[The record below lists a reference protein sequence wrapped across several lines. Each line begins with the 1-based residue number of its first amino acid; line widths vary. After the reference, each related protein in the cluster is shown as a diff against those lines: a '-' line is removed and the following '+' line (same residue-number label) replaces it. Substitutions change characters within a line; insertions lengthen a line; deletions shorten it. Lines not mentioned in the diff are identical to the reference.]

1 MTRHASISSCSSFS
15 LLLVSLL
22 PRSLIANSTKSK
34 HHKTL
39 MLLFPPS
46 AATSPSPLPSPSPS
60 LSVSSGSFFVQ
71 SIARLHY
78 VSIFSSFSHHSQ
90 PLCAHFGGTTGAR
103 AAASADDNAECW
115 TPNGAERRTANA
127 PFRSVWAA
135 IYLWACC
142 VHEYFVCCCCLMLLL
157 LPLPL
162 LVDAT
167 YTGFGRLGALK
178 TCLIYKM
185 TASSPL
191 PLFRRTFHLDCVRGQ
206 SAGVVKS
213 AIHCRCIVAANFT
226 LEQQIY

>member
-1 MTRHASISSCSSFS
+1 MLAYFQVFHTTRSHFVPI
-15 LLLVSLL
+15 LV
-22 PRSLIANSTKSK
+22 A
-34 HHKTL
+34 
-39 MLLFPPS
+39 
-46 AATSPSPLPSPSPS
+46 
-60 LSVSSGSFFVQ
+60 
-71 SIARLHY
+71 
-78 VSIFSSFSHHSQ
+78 Q
-90 PLCAHFGGTTGAR
+90 PAPG
-103 AAASADDNAECW
+103 AAASADDNAEFW

-142 VHEYFVCCCCLMLLL
+142 VHEYFVCCCCLMLPVPLL
-157 LPLPL
+157 L

-191 PLFRRTFHLDCVRGQ
+191 PLFRRTFHRDWVRGQ

-213 AIHCRCIVAANFT
+213 AIHCRCIVAVNFT
-226 LEQQIY
+226 LFSSLFFL